1 MLIYKHINMKYNFRP
16 FPLLFLTCCLLNMV
30 TDAQQIHIAHHTSED
45 IVVTATG
52 QGALNFNEKNY
63 LIEAGKMVDILLS
76 DNAAAV
82 ITIEGQS
89 DKEIALTLDAPL
101 RLTLDAVNTVPFT
114 AKMAYSNSGAS
125 SESQARATAT
135 ELVHGANSIT
145 IPLLRNNP
153 ASAGM
158 KTAFYPAGYSPTT
171 GRVFLYIY
179 GTLGPV
185 PQNAAAGL
193 YTGEINIH
201 VSYASQ

>member
-1 MLIYKHINMKYNFRP
+1 MKIILRHVL
-16 FPLLFLTCCLLNMV
+16 LLFLICCLVNAM
-30 TDAQQIHIAHHTSED
+30 TGAQQIHIAHHTSED
-45 IVVTATG
+45 IVVTANG
-52 QGALNFNEKNY
+52 HGALNFNQKNY

-89 DKEIALTLDAPL
+89 DREIALTLDAPL
-101 RLTLDAVNTVPFT
+101 RLTLDAVNSVPFN
-114 AKMAYSNSGAS
+114 AKMAYSNSGAP
-125 SESQARATAT
+125 SESHGRATAT
-135 ELVHGANSIT
+135 ELIYGANTIT
-145 IPLLRNNP
+145 IPFLRDNP
-153 ASAGM
+153 APAGM
-158 KTAFYPAGYSPTT
+158 KAASYPAGYSPAT
-171 GRVFLYIY
+171 GRVFLYLY